1 MVTCSAPGRCLH
13 TLQGDKQKVLWELMQ
28 SAAKPIVGSEEKKI
42 MGRVSSRRCQSAR
55 KRCEQRENV

>member
-28 SAAKPIVGSEEKKI
+28 SAAKPIVGSEEKKNN
-42 MGRVSSRRCQSAR
+42 GKSFFSSMSISE
-55 KRCEQRENV
+55 KKM